1 MNIMLLAAE
10 FPPRM
15 RGGMANY
22 SYNIAKRLAANNN
35 VEVMSLPEY
44 STGKNYA
51 LNLRFICDVT
61 RNLRRARKKKKQV
74 IVYVISFRP
83 EFSLIGFYAKK
94 LGMPLVFNGVGL
106 DMYTTHPA
114 FVFTRRIACKIS
126 NQIICGANFQK
137 KFLIKN
143 GAIPT
148 KIHTILGGVDTE
160 RFKPSLSD
168 RDELRRLF
176 CIENKFVLLSLG
188 RLVKRKGFDDS
199 IKALAHLKD
208 IEDIILLIVGDGQEK
223 VSLKKLARNLSVEG
237 KVKFLGFVSSDIL
250 PKIYNAAEL
259 FVAPFKIIGRDMEGF
274 PLVAQEAQACGVPV
288 VSTNTAGL
296 PELIEN
302 DKTGF
307 LVHMNSHREIA
318 EKIRTLYEDRRLLIE
333 LARNARKR
341 AEELLDWEVVVTNIE
356 NVLRTTLR
364 QT

>member
-35 VEVMSLPEY
+35 VKVMSLPEY
-44 STGKNYA
+44 SAGKNYA
-51 LNLRFICDVT
+51 LNLRFICDAA
-61 RNLRRARKKKKQV
+61 RELRRARKKRKKV
-74 IVYVISFRP
+74 IVYAISFRP

-94 LGMPLVFNGVGL
+94 LGIPLVFNGVGL

-114 FVFTRRIACKIS
+114 FVFARRIACKIS
-126 NQIICGANFQK
+126 NQIICGASFQK
-137 KFLIKN
+137 GILIKN

-160 RFKPSLSD
+160 RFEPSLGD
-168 RDELRRLF
+168 RDKLRRLF
-176 CIENKFVLLSLG
+176 GIENKFVLLSLG
-188 RLVKRKGFDDS
+188 RLVKRKGFDDA

-223 VSLKKLARNLSVEG
+223 ASLKKLARNLSVEE

-288 VSTNTAGL
+288 ISTNTAGV

-307 LVHMNSHREIA
+307 LVHMNSPKEIA
-318 EKIRTLYEDRRLLIE
+318 EQIRTLYEDGRLRKE
-333 LARNARKR
+333 MASNARKR
-341 AEELLDWEVVVTNIE
+341 AEELLDWAVVVTKIE
-356 NVLRTTLR
+356 NVLRVALR